1 MSGDV
6 TDHDSVSSI
15 GAVSRSE
22 HPRERYARWLLLAL
36 GLCALASVKLLY
48 NPYPI
53 GRHSDDG
60 SLYFQVARHIAN
72 GDGLK
77 TSVSLYNAGL
87 RPLPHATH
95 IYPLWPLVLGYTG
108 RAIGLLR
115 AAVIV
120 PEILYFVALI
130 LLYSVVNSVARPLGD
145 PVVFRVRGVGI
156 VDIGHITV
164 AVFAINPVFFK
175 YTSLPFTEGLAY
187 SLLFA
192 ALIVIITGAARSS
205 GVIALCGGALLGLAF
220 LARSQMLGALVSV
233 PLVLAL
239 CARRGPRLALFFV
252 VGSLGIVAPWLL
264 YIRHQFGPAMNA
276 SMLLDFT
283 KYQMT
288 PELDPFEWKVTTH
301 GIGPYLADRVLGL
314 AVAFWRNSQF
324 SYIASFGDVAYVPFV
339 ALVVLAVRFFRLQSG
354 RVSALLSLRTR
365 YIAPIVVAVAGLF
378 LLAPIHMVRASRYGG
393 WFFQFRQGLP
403 LILLI
408 VAGLALLLTGNRW
421 LRIAALVLVA
431 SLIVHSVSADRQE
444 FQRHSL
450 YGAPSIAEQELADWI
465 HREAGDALFA
475 TVGANPLGAITEG
488 CFHDVQPDASRA
500 QMLVFFDLIGVD
512 YVVSRKPLDDAP
524 NLARVRDR
532 LTLYRS
538 FGEGD
543 ERLDVW
549 RVLQR

>member
-220 LARSQMLGALVSV
+220 LARSRD
-233 PLVLAL
+233 
-239 CARRGPRLALFFV
+239 ARRAGLRSAGPRPLRPQRAPARALFRCRV
-252 VGSLGIVAPWLL
+252 AGNRGSVAPLHPTPVRTRDEREHAPGLHEVPDDAGAGSLRVEGHYA
-264 YIRHQFGPAMNA
+264 RHRP
-276 SMLLDFT
+276 
-283 KYQMT
+283 
-288 PELDPFEWKVTTH
+288 
-301 GIGPYLADRVLGL
+301 
-314 AVAFWRNSQF
+314 
-324 SYIASFGDVAYVPFV
+324 
-339 ALVVLAVRFFRLQSG
+339 
-354 RVSALLSLRTR
+354 
-365 YIAPIVVAVAGLF
+365 
-378 LLAPIHMVRASRYGG
+378 
-393 WFFQFRQGLP
+393 LP
-403 LILLI
+403 
-408 VAGLALLLTGNRW
+408 R
-421 LRIAALVLVA
+421 
-431 SLIVHSVSADRQE
+431 
-444 FQRHSL
+444 
-450 YGAPSIAEQELADWI
+450 
-465 HREAGDALFA
+465 
-475 TVGANPLGAITEG
+475 
-488 CFHDVQPDASRA
+488 
-500 QMLVFFDLIGVD
+500 
-512 YVVSRKPLDDAP
+512 
-524 NLARVRDR
+524 
-532 LTLYRS
+532 
-538 FGEGD
+538 
-543 ERLDVW
+543 
-549 RVLQR
+549 